1 MKLYARIAALFILT
15 AGATLG
21 AGQTQPPVP
30 QPPTFKVEVDYVE
43 VDALVTDQRG
53 TFVRDLKKED
63 FQVLEDGKP
72 QTITTFSIIDIPT
85 ERANRP
91 LFASQPIEPDVKT
104 NAQPFDG
111 RIYVMVL
118 DDLHT
123 TFGRSQRVKA
133 AARQFIERHLGANDL
148 MAVVHTSGP
157 TDASQEFTG
166 SKRLLLAAADRVM
179 GRKVASSTVTRT
191 EEYYRQQNLGMRQAG
206 SPVNDPEEAERGFNA
221 RSSLRELKEV
231 ADWFGNVRGRR
242 KTILFVSEGID
253 YDITDVFNNRSASMI
268 LDETRDTIAAATKSN
283 VSIYGIDPRGLT
295 SLGDESIEVQSFPDD
310 TSLGIGQSSFQKE
323 IQLSQDSLRVLSEE
337 TGGFAV
343 VNKNDFS
350 TAYDRIVRDNSSYY
364 VLAYYP
370 PNPKR
375 DGRFHRIDVRVTR
388 PGLTVARARRGYANP
403 RGKAPVPTAASASNQ
418 PSAEVRDALNSPLP
432 VSGVTMHVFA
442 APFKGTQSSAS
453 VLVGAEIRGRDLK
466 LDANDKLEISYVA
479 VDPRGKVRGGSN
491 HSLTMNFRP
500 ERKALIEQTGLRVL
514 SRVEIPPG
522 RYQLR
527 FAARDVGTGSVGSVL
542 YDLEVP
548 DFYKGALVMSGLA
561 LTSTAIADQFTAQ
574 PDEQLRTVLPGSPGG
589 LRTFSQDDEIVL
601 FAEVYDNEAAS
612 PHKVDITSTVTSDE
626 GKVMYKTDEER
637 SSADLLG
644 KRGGY
649 GYMAQ
654 IPIKDLPPGLYVL
667 KVEARSRLGQGAT
680 AGRELQ
686 FTVVPAQAAPR

>member
-1 MKLYARIAALFILT
+1 MKLHTRFAALFILT

-53 TFVRDLKKED
+53 NFVRDLKKED

-72 QTITTFSIIDIPT
+72 QTIATFSIIDIPT

-111 RIYVMVL
+111 RIYVMVI

-133 AARQFIERHLGANDL
+133 AARQFIDRHLGANDL

-166 SKRLLLAAADRVM
+166 NRRLLRAAVDRVM

-191 EEYYRQQNLGMRQAG
+191 DEYYRQQSLGMRQAG

-221 RSSLRELKEV
+221 RSTLRELKDV

-253 YDITDVFNNRSASMI
+253 YDITDVFNNRSASTI
-268 LDETRDTIAAATKSN
+268 LDDTRDTIAAATKSN
-283 VSIYGIDPRGLT
+283 VTIYGIDPRGLT
-295 SLGDESIEVQSFPDD
+295 DLGDESIEVQSFPDD
-310 TSLGIGQSSFQKE
+310 TSLGIGQSSFRRE
-323 IQLSQDSLRVLSEE
+323 IQLSQDSLRVLSDE

-343 VNKNDFS
+343 VNRNDFS

-375 DGRFHRIDVRVTR
+375 DGKFHRIDVRVTR

-403 RGKAPVPTAASASNQ
+403 RGKAPIAPAAPASNQ
-418 PSAEVRDALNSPLP
+418 PSPEVRDALNSPLP

-442 APFKGTQSSAS
+442 APFKGTESNAS
-453 VLVGAEIRGRDLK
+453 VLVGTEIRGRDLK
-466 LDANDKLEISYVA
+466 LDANDKVEVSYLA
-479 VDPRGKVRGGSN
+479 IDAKGKVRGGSTD
-491 HSLTMNFRP
+491 SLTLNFRP
-500 ERKALIEQTGLRVL
+500 ETRSRVEQSGVRVL
-514 SRVEIPPG
+514 SRLDIPPG

-527 FAARDVGTGSVGSVL
+527 FAARDSSAGSIGSVL

-548 DFYKGALVMSGLA
+548 DFYKGPLVMSGLA
-561 LTSTAIADQFTAQ
+561 LTSRAGA
-574 PDEQLRTVLPGSPGG
+574 
-589 LRTFSQDDEIVL
+589 
-601 FAEVYDNEAAS
+601 AE
-612 PHKVDITSTVTSDE
+612 
-626 GKVMYKTDEER
+626 
-637 SSADLLG
+637 
-644 KRGGY
+644 
-649 GYMAQ
+649 
-654 IPIKDLPPGLYVL
+654 
-667 KVEARSRLGQGAT
+667 
-680 AGRELQ
+680 
-686 FTVVPAQAAPR
+686 

>member
-1 MKLYARIAALFILT
+1 MKLHTRIAALFILT

-53 TFVRDLKKED
+53 NFVRDLKKED

-72 QTITTFSIIDIPT
+72 QTIATFSIIDIPT

-111 RIYVMVL
+111 RIYVMVI

-133 AARQFIERHLGANDL
+133 AARQFIDRHLGANDL

-166 SKRLLLAAADRVM
+166 NRRLLRAAVDRVM

-191 EEYYRQQNLGMRQAG
+191 DEYYRQQSLGMRQAG

-221 RSSLRELKEV
+221 RSTLRELKEV

-253 YDITDVFNNRSASMI
+253 YDITDVFNNRSASTI
-268 LDETRDTIAAATKSN
+268 LDDTRDTIAAATKSN

-295 SLGDESIEVQSFPDD
+295 DLGDESIEVQSFPDD
-310 TSLGIGQSSFQKE
+310 TSLGIGQSSFRRE
-323 IQLSQDSLRVLSEE
+323 IQLSQDSLRVLSDE

-403 RGKAPVPTAASASNQ
+403 RGKAPAPTAAASNQ

-442 APFKGTQSSAS
+442 APFKGTESNAS
-453 VLVGAEIRGRDLK
+453 VLVGTEIRGRDLK
-466 LDANDKLEISYVA
+466 LDANDKVEVSYLA
-479 VDPRGKVRGGSN
+479 IDAKGKVRGGSTD
-491 HSLTMNFRP
+491 SLTLNFRP
-500 ERKALIEQTGLRVL
+500 ETRSRVEQTGVRIL
-514 SRVEIPPG
+514 SRLDLPPG

-527 FAARDVGTGSVGSVL
+527 FAARDSSAGSIGSVL

-548 DFYKGALVMSGLA
+548 DFYKGPLVMSGLA
-561 LTSTAIADQFTAQ
+561 LTSTAGAAELTPR
-574 PDEQLRTVLPGSPGG
+574 PDEQLKMVLPGPPAG
-589 LRTFSQDDEIVL
+589 LRTFSQDDGIVL

-612 PHKVDITSTVTSDE
+612 PHKVDITSTVTSDD

-637 SSADLLG
+637 SSTDLLG

-649 GYMAQ
+649 GYTAQ
-654 IPIKDLPPGLYVL
+654 IPLKDLPPGSYVL
-667 KVEARSRLGQGAT
+667 KVAARSRLGQGAT

-686 FTVVPAQAAPR
+686 FTIVPAQAPPR

>member
-1 MKLYARIAALFILT
+1 MKLHTRIAALFILS

-21 AGQTQPPVP
+21 AGQTQPPAP
-30 QPPTFKVEVDYVE
+30 QQPTFKVEVDYVE
-43 VDALVTDQRG
+43 VDAIVTDQRG

-133 AARQFIERHLGANDL
+133 AGRQFIERHLGANDL

-157 TDASQEFTG
+157 SDASQEFTG
-166 SKRLLLAAADRVM
+166 SKRLLLAAVNRVM
-179 GRKVASSTVTRT
+179 GRKVASATVTRT
-191 EEYYRQQNLGMRQAG
+191 DEYYRQQSLGMRQAG

-221 RSSLRELKEV
+221 RSTLRELKDV

-253 YDITDVFNNRSASMI
+253 YDITDVFNNRSASTI
-268 LDETRDTIAAATKSN
+268 LDDTRDTIAAATKSN

-295 SLGDESIEVQSFPDD
+295 DLGDESIEVQSFPDD
-310 TSLGIGQSSFQKE
+310 TSLGIGQSSFRRE
-323 IQLSQDSLRVLSEE
+323 IQLSQDSLRVLSDE

-343 VNKNDFS
+343 VNRNDFS

-375 DGRFHRIDVRVTR
+375 DGKFHRIDVRVTR

-403 RGKAPVPTAASASNQ
+403 RGKAPIAPAAPASNQ
-418 PSAEVRDALNSPLP
+418 PSPEVRDALNSPLP

-442 APFKGTQSSAS
+442 APFKGTESNAS
-453 VLVGAEIRGRDLK
+453 VLIGTEIRGRDLK
-466 LDANDKLEISYVA
+466 LDANDKVEVSYLA
-479 VDPRGKVRGGSN
+479 IDAKGKVRGGSTD
-491 HSLTMNFRP
+491 SLTLNFRP
-500 ERKALIEQTGLRVL
+500 ETRSRVEQSGVRVL
-514 SRVEIPPG
+514 SRLDIPPG

-527 FAARDVGTGSVGSVL
+527 FAARDSSAGSIGSVL

-548 DFYKGALVMSGLA
+548 DFYKGPLVMSGLA
-561 LTSTAIADQFTAQ
+561 LTSRAGAAELTPR
-574 PDEQLRTVLPGSPGG
+574 PDELLKTVLPGPPAGS
-589 LRTFSQDDEIVL
+589 RTFSRDDEIAL

-649 GYMAQ
+649 GYTAQ
-654 IPIKDLPPGLYVL
+654 IPIKDLPPGSYVL

-680 AGRELQ
+680 AGREVQ
-686 FTVVPAQAAPR
+686 FTVVPAQALPR